1 MDKIDQI
8 SEAKFA
14 PTDSRAKTDSEV
26 KARELADKQK
36 ENLRKLTRDLLNNV
50 DSEVEAEIKKSSGKK
65 SSEEK
70 EIEDELTS
78 KTMRRFKDDID
89 AEEAM
94 LSDRKKREKQKES
107 LTKMSAA
114 ELAEFQK
121 TLAASI
127 KAADEAEDETED
139 QVEEFIS
146 KTAKEI
152 KELSPE
158 KQQKYYSDMFASI
171 SGGRKFAGF
180 SSYVDL
186 AKELIEKIPKID
198 LEGTVF
204 TTRGA
209 SVEFKALVSSLGYFV
224 HLYDKSYARPD
235 IADELKN
242 ASIESQKEAAA
253 AKKSMEGENASLE
266 REGRKAKYSA
276 DYIEMETKNVYQRT
290 FKKIIKNEE
299 ALIKEV
305 FLHEYLRD
313 FFAGENLYHFFMIAK
328 PVMGYDSVA
337 DEFGEPDESDLFLN
351 ANDLRK
357 KIIKMY
363 EQTKKAIA
371 ANSTLFE
378 ELYRGSKGGQHE
390 RRSEKD
396 IHRSLGRDVEKLKK
410 QIDSLES
417 DDTAYFD
424 FLEILQK
431 ILKLT
436 DDSVTFADSIK
447 SRWSDVKAILES
459 SKDELKQID
468 RSVKLKNF
476 METFELDPKRT
487 MIYLKALESAV
498 GDGDSGFDPKEAK
511 EQFEKAVAIVES
523 YAAEMKLAKVKL
535 KQIRNLI
542 GSNMSDADVLR
553 VDEAMKFLKGRVGEK
568 KDGEF
573 ANTIYSD
580 SFMKLLQ
587 KAIGASSKVGD
598 LRAKRDALRAKLVA
612 AEMKESERLEKDI
625 MITELAAIEHPE
637 AKELVGSLAKDIR
650 AQKLDNQEEL
660 LGSLTAL
667 ASLFSG
673 KAGVKDADLV
683 VGAVET
689 LQDLAKDAENS
700 ELKAKVG
707 KVISAVAKMIHDF
720 TSAKEPKVVKES
732 EETPISSLR
741 SKAEYLL

>member
-1 MDKIDQI
+1 
-8 SEAKFA
+8 
-14 PTDSRAKTDSEV
+14 
-26 KARELADKQK
+26 
-36 ENLRKLTRDLLNNV
+36 
-50 DSEVEAEIKKSSGKK
+50 
-65 SSEEK
+65 
-70 EIEDELTS
+70 
-78 KTMRRFKDDID
+78 
-89 AEEAM
+89 
-94 LSDRKKREKQKES
+94 
-107 LTKMSAA
+107 
-114 ELAEFQK
+114 
-121 TLAASI
+121 
-127 KAADEAEDETED
+127 
-139 QVEEFIS
+139 
-146 KTAKEI
+146 
-152 KELSPE
+152 
-158 KQQKYYSDMFASI
+158 
-171 SGGRKFAGF
+171 
-180 SSYVDL
+180 
-186 AKELIEKIPKID
+186 
-198 LEGTVF
+198 
-204 TTRGA
+204 
-209 SVEFKALVSSLGYFV
+209 
-224 HLYDKSYARPD
+224 
-235 IADELKN
+235 
-242 ASIESQKEAAA
+242 
-253 AKKSMEGENASLE
+253 
-266 REGRKAKYSA
+266 
-276 DYIEMETKNVYQRT
+276 
-290 FKKIIKNEE
+290 
-299 ALIKEV
+299 
-305 FLHEYLRD
+305 
-313 FFAGENLYHFFMIAK
+313 
-328 PVMGYDSVA
+328 
-337 DEFGEPDESDLFLN
+337 
-351 ANDLRK
+351 
-357 KIIKMY
+357 
-363 EQTKKAIA
+363 
-371 ANSTLFE
+371 
-378 ELYRGSKGGQHE
+378 LYRGSKGGQHE

-396 IHRSLGRDVEKLKK
+396 IHSSLGRDVEKLRK
-410 QIDSLES
+410 QIDTLES

-436 DDSVTFADSIK
+436 DDSVAFADSIK

-487 MIYLKALESAV
+487 MIYLKALEAAV

-523 YAAEMKLAKVKL
+523 YATEMKLAKVKL

-580 SFMKLLQ
+580 TFMKMLQ

-650 AQKLDNQEEL
+650 ALKLDNQEDL

-673 KAGVKDADLV
+673 KAGAKDADLV

-689 LQDLAKDAENS
+689 IQELADKSENA
-700 ELKAKVG
+700 ELKVKIG
-707 KVISAVAKMIHDF
+707 RIISAVANIIHEF

>member
-1 MDKIDQI
+1 MDNIDQI

-14 PTDSRAKTDSEV
+14 PTDSRARTDSEV
-26 KARELADKQK
+26 KAKELADKQR

-50 DSEVEAEIKKSSGKK
+50 DSEVDAEIKKSSGKK
-65 SSEEK
+65 SSVEK

-78 KTMRRFKDDID
+78 KSMRRFKDDID
-89 AEEAM
+89 AEEKM
-94 LSDRKKREKQKES
+94 LSARKSREKQKES

-127 KAADEAEDETED
+127 KAADADEDETED

-146 KTAKEI
+146 KTTKEI
-152 KELSPE
+152 KELTPE

-180 SSYVDL
+180 SAYTDL

-198 LEGTVF
+198 LDGTVF

-224 HLYDKSYARPD
+224 HLYDKDYARPD

-242 ASIESQKEAAA
+242 ASIEAQKAAA
-253 AKKSMEGENASLE
+253 DAKKSMEGENASLA
-266 REGRKAKYSA
+266 REGRKAKYSS

-290 FKKIIKNEE
+290 FKKIIKNED

-328 PVMGYDSVA
+328 PVMGYDSVT
-337 DEFGEPDESDLFLN
+337 DEFGEPDETDLFLN
-351 ANDLRK
+351 AQDLRK

-363 EQTKKAIA
+363 EQTKKSIA

-378 ELYRGSKGGQHE
+378 ELYRGNKGGQHE

-396 IHRSLGRDVEKLKK
+396 IHRSLGRDVEKLRK
-410 QIDSLES
+410 QIDTLES

-431 ILKLT
+431 ILKAT
-436 DDSVTFADSIK
+436 DDSVTFADAIK
-447 SRWSDVKAILES
+447 SRWADVKTILES

-580 SFMKLLQ
+580 TFMKLLQ

-625 MITELAAIEHPE
+625 MITELAAIENPI
-637 AKELVGSLAKDIR
+637 AKEIVGSLAKDIR
-650 AQKLDNQEEL
+650 ALKLDNQEDL

-673 KAGVKDADLV
+673 KAGAKDADLV

-689 LQDLAKDAENS
+689 IQELADKSENA
-700 ELKAKVG
+700 ELKIKIG
-707 KVISAVAKMIHDF
+707 RIISAVSNMIHEF